1 MQVWEKNGNSSEKM
15 IVLILCD
22 EIMKSKTCISL
33 NYFDSNISKLIMF
46 KS

>member
-15 IVLILCD
+15 IVLIFYD
-22 EIMKSKTCISL
+22 EIMKSKTCILL
-33 NYFDSNISKLIMF
+33 NYLDSNISLIMF

>member
-1 MQVWEKNGNSSEKM
+1 MQVWEKNGNSNEKM
-15 IVLILCD
+15 IVFILYD

-33 NYFDSNISKLIMF
+33 NYLDSNISLIMF

>member
-15 IVLILCD
+15 FVLILYD

-33 NYFDSNISKLIMF
+33 NYLDSNISLIMF